1 MPKHNKVEFS
11 KYSIELSGQF
21 STALRSINYFEVY
34 KLEIGLAD
42 SRKSFGEVVATPA
55 ITGIS
60 ADRLIHDVETILI
73 PFIES
78 TEIVSAQDFYEE
90 LALLLPKNP
99 TARALADIAV
109 ESILESF
116 NPIKIATDVTLPM
129 IEDFEYKEMID
140 KRREA
145 GFQVFKLKLGK
156 AVLEENIL
164 RVEKVMSLLPQFG
177 SLRIDPNQAWDIDY
191 TQRFLYEVSTR
202 GLQIE
207 YLEQPID
214 RLNKSGLATLM
225 HDSPIPIMADE
236 ACFDMADL
244 NKIIDL
250 GAADWIN
257 IKILKSGGITPA
269 REMAKVAIDAGLKVS
284 FGCMIESPL
293 GVKAAIKLASEFAP
307 DLTHDLDAAWWYP
320 QEQLIYSDGYVK

>member
-1 MPKHNKVEFS
+1 MSKRNKVEFS

-21 STALRSINYFEVY
+21 STALRSINKFEVH

-60 ADRLIHDVETILI
+60 AERLIHDVETALI
-73 PFIES
+73 PFIEN
-78 TEIVSAQDFYEE
+78 TEIVSPQEFYEE
-90 LALLLPKNP
+90 LAILLPKNP

-109 ESILESF
+109 ESMFESF
-116 NPIKIATDVTLPM
+116 NPSKIATDVTLPM
-129 IEDFEYKEMID
+129 IEGFEYKEMVD
-140 KRREA
+140 KRLEA

-156 AVLEENIL
+156 AALKENIQ
-164 RVEKVMSLLPQFG
+164 RVEKVMSLLPQSC

-191 TQRFLYEVSTR
+191 TKRFLDELFSR
-202 GLQIE
+202 DLKID

-214 RLNKSGLATLM
+214 RLNKSGLAMLKQ
-225 HDSPIPIMADE
+225 DSPLPLMADE

-244 NKIIDL
+244 NQIIDL

-269 REMAKVAIDAGLKVS
+269 RKMAKVALDAGLKVS

-307 DLTHDLDAAWWYP
+307 DFTHDLDAAWWYP

>member
-1 MPKHNKVEFS
+1 MSKRNKVEFA
-11 KYSIELSGQF
+11 KYPIELSGQF
-21 STALRSINYFEVY
+21 STALRSINRFEVY
-34 KLEIGLAD
+34 KLDIGLVD
-42 SRKSFGEVVATPA
+42 NRKSFGEVVATPA

-60 ADRLIHDVETILI
+60 ADRLIHDVETTLI
-73 PFIES
+73 PFIEN
-78 TEIVSAQDFYEE
+78 TEIVSAQDFYQE
-90 LALLLPKNP
+90 LAILLPKNP

-109 ESILESF
+109 ESIFESF
-116 NPIKIATDVTLPM
+116 NPSKIATDVTLPM
-129 IEDFEYKEMID
+129 IEGFEYKEIID
-140 KRREA
+140 KRLEA

-156 AVLEENIL
+156 AVLEENIQ
-164 RVEKVMSLLPQFG
+164 RTEKAISLLPQYC

-191 TQRFLYEVSTR
+191 TKRFLDEVSTR
-202 GLQIE
+202 GLKID

-214 RLNKSGLATLM
+214 RLNKSGLATLK
-225 HDSPIPIMADE
+225 HESPIPIMADE
-236 ACFDMADL
+236 ACFDMEDL
-244 NKIIDL
+244 NQIIDL

-269 REMAKVAIDAGLKVS
+269 RKMAKVALDAGLKVS

-307 DLTHDLDAAWWYP
+307 DFTHDLDAAWWYP